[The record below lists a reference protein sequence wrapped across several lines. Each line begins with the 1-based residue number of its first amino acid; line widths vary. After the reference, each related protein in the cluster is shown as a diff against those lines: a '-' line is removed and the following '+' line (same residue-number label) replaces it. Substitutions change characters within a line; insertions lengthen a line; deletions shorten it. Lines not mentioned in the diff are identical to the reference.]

1 MGNTIEEKI
10 RALMAVV
17 FEVPGEEIHTESSPE
32 TIESWDSLKH
42 MNLVVALEEEFDIVF
57 DDDEIIQMLNF
68 ALIALIV
75 KEKTNVST
83 ISPA

>member
-1 MGNTIEEKI
+1 MSRSLMGNTIEEKI
-10 RALMAVV
+10 RALMAIV
-17 FEVPGEEIHTESSPE
+17 FEIPGEEISSESSPE

-42 MNLVVALEEEFDIVF
+42 MNLVVALEEEFGIIF

-75 KEKTNVST
+75 KEKST
-83 ISPA
+83 

>member
-1 MGNTIEEKI
+1 MDKTIEEKI
-10 RALMAVV
+10 RVLMAVV
-17 FEVPGEEIHTESSPE
+17 FEVPGEEIHAESSSE

-42 MNLVVALEEEFDIVF
+42 MNLVVALEEEFGIIF

-75 KEKTNVST
+75 KEKST
-83 ISPA
+83 

>member
-10 RALMAVV
+10 RALMAIV
-17 FEVPGEEIHTESSPE
+17 FEIPGEEISSESSPE

-42 MNLVVALEEEFDIVF
+42 MNLVVALEEEFGIIF

-75 KEKTNVST
+75 KEKST
-83 ISPA
+83 